1 MAGHVISAD
10 CNIKLVIPTTQ
21 RYVEHVLVG
30 MACGGEEAWPRH
42 LMNTTHTDTQCSASH
57 EYAKGYVEHM
67 LVGVACGGEE
77 AWPRHLMNTTHTDTQ
92 HCKAWPHI
100 S

>member
-10 CNIKLVIPTTQ
+10 CNIKLVITATQ
-21 RYVEHVLVG
+21 RYVEHV
-30 MACGGEEAWPRH
+30 
-42 LMNTTHTDTQCSASH
+42 
-57 EYAKGYVEHM
+57 

-92 HCKAWPHI
+92 RCKAWPHI